1 MEGNQTMCRVV
12 RLLLVLIAILV
23 VRSDDVALAQAPAA
37 PASPPEPRLEN
48 PIEEHLFPPEF
59 ILQQGEKIRLSEKQR
74 EAIETDVKT
83 LQEQLPAQEA
93 SLRNE
98 ASILGS
104 LIPQST
110 TDEAQLLAQLDK
122 VLEQER
128 QIKRLQLGT
137 MFRIRKR
144 LTPEQLTRLQDIKK
158 EVSKSQQQL
167 QQRLQSKLMRVHE
180 LVEQRVKAGQP
191 PHDVAEQM
199 QAFPKL
205 MEQGKVSEAEALL
218 DDSLRKLE
226 PPTPR

>member
-1 MEGNQTMCRVV
+1 MEGNQTMCRLV
-12 RLLLVLIAILV
+12 RLQLVLIAILV
-23 VRSDDVALAQAPAA
+23 VRSGDVARAQAP
-37 PASPPEPRLEN
+37 PELASPPEPRLEN

-59 ILQQGEKIRLSEKQR
+59 IQQQGEKIGLSQQQR
-74 EAIETDVKT
+74 DAIVMDVKA

-98 ASILGS
+98 VSTLGH
-104 LIPQST
+104 LIPQSM
-110 TDEAQLLAQLDK
+110 TDETQLLAQLDK

-144 LTPEQLTRLQDIKK
+144 LTPEQLARLQEIKK

-167 QQRLQSKLMRVHE
+167 QQRLQTKLMRVHE
-180 LVEQRVKAGQP
+180 LVEQHVKAGQP
-191 PHDVAEQM
+191 PHDIAEQM

-218 DDSLRKLE
+218 DDSLKKLE
-226 PPTPR
+226 AATAR